1 MSLASIPIP
10 IIGLILAGGQGRRMG
25 GVDKGLVELDGRPM
39 IAQVI
44 ARLRPQV
51 DVLLIN
57 ANRNADTY
65 AALGAPVIADRH
77 AGFVGPLAG
86 LDAGLQHA
94 GEGGREAWVL
104 TCPCDSPFL
113 PLDLAPRLLTTAR
126 AANAQVAMVS
136 VGGQPEPAFLL
147 AHRGVAPSL
156 AAFLEGGGRQI
167 RRWVGETQHV
177 VVDFSDCPG
186 AFSNINTPEELARQA
201 PRP

>member
-1 MSLASIPIP
+1 MKHEHIT
-10 IIGLILAGGQGRRMG
+10 GLILAGGLGSRMG
-25 GVDKGLVELDGRPM
+25 GQDKGLVELAGQPM
-39 IAQVI
+39 VKHVLD
-44 ARLRPQV
+44 RLAPQV
-51 DVLLIN
+51 HQLMIN
-57 ANRNADTY
+57 ANRNAAAY
-65 AALGAPVIADRH
+65 AAFSPWVVPDRL

-86 LDAGLQHA
+86 LDAALHDPA
-94 GEGGREAWVL
+94 LEGDWVL

-113 PLDLAPRLLTTAR
+113 PLDLAPRLLTAAR

>member
-1 MSLASIPIP
+1 MTHEHIT
-10 IIGLILAGGQGRRMG
+10 GLILAGGLGSRMG
-25 GVDKGLVELDGRPM
+25 GQDKGLVELAGQPM
-39 IAQVI
+39 VKHVLD
-44 ARLRPQV
+44 RLAPQV
-51 DVLLIN
+51 HQLMIN
-57 ANRNADTY
+57 ANRNAAAY
-65 AALGAPVIADRH
+65 AAFSPWVVPDRL

-86 LDAGLQHA
+86 LDAALHDPA
-94 GEGGREAWVL
+94 LEGDWVL

-113 PLDLAPRLLTTAR
+113 PLDLAPRLLTAAR

>member
-1 MSLASIPIP
+1 MTHEHIT
-10 IIGLILAGGQGRRMG
+10 GLILAGGLGSRMG
-25 GVDKGLVELDGRPM
+25 GQDKGLVELAGQPM
-39 IAQVI
+39 VKHVMD
-44 ARLRPQV
+44 RLAPQV
-51 DVLLIN
+51 HQLMIN
-57 ANRNADTY
+57 ANRNAAAY
-65 AALGAPVIADRH
+65 AAFSPWVVPDRL

-86 LDAGLQHA
+86 LDAALHDPA
-94 GEGGREAWVL
+94 LEGDWVL

-113 PLDLAPRLLTTAR
+113 PLDLAPRLLTAAR

-156 AAFLEGGGRQI
+156 AAFLDGGGRQI

>member
-1 MSLASIPIP
+1 MSPNTPIT
-10 IIGLILAGGQGRRMG
+10 GLILAGGLGSRMG
-25 GVDKGLVELDGRPM
+25 GQDKGLVELAGQPM
-39 IAQVI
+39 VKHVLD
-44 ARLRPQV
+44 RLAPQV
-51 DVLLIN
+51 HQLMIN
-57 ANRNADTY
+57 ANRNAAAY
-65 AALGAPVIADRH
+65 AAFSPWVVPDRL

-86 LDAGLQHA
+86 LDAALHEPA
-94 GEGGREAWVL
+94 LEGDWVL

-113 PLDLAPRLLTTAR
+113 PLDLAPRLLTAAR
-126 AANAQVAMVS
+126 AANAQVVMVS

>member
-1 MSLASIPIP
+1 
-10 IIGLILAGGQGRRMG
+10 
-25 GVDKGLVELDGRPM
+25 VV
-39 IAQVI
+39 
-44 ARLRPQV
+44 
-51 DVLLIN
+51 
-57 ANRNADTY
+57 
-65 AALGAPVIADRH
+65 ADRL

-86 LDAGLQHA
+86 LDAALHDPA
-94 GEGGREAWVL
+94 LEGDWVL

-113 PLDLAPRLLTTAR
+113 PLDLAPRLLTAAR

>member
-1 MSLASIPIP
+1 MKHEHIT
-10 IIGLILAGGQGRRMG
+10 GLILAGGLGSRMG
-25 GVDKGLVELDGRPM
+25 GQDKGLVELAGQPM
-39 IAQVI
+39 VKHVLD
-44 ARLRPQV
+44 RLAPQV
-51 DVLLIN
+51 HQLMIN
-57 ANRNADTY
+57 ANRNAAAY
-65 AALGAPVIADRH
+65 ARLSPWVVADRLT
-77 AGFVGPLAG
+77 GFVGPLAG
-86 LDAGLQHA
+86 LDAALHEPA
-94 GEGGREAWVL
+94 LEGDWVL

-113 PLDLAPRLLTTAR
+113 PLDLAPRLLTAAR
-126 AANAQVAMVS
+126 AANAQVVMVS

>member
-1 MSLASIPIP
+1 MKHEHIT
-10 IIGLILAGGQGRRMG
+10 GLILAGGLGSRMG
-25 GVDKGLVELDGRPM
+25 GQDKGLVELAGQPM
-39 IAQVI
+39 VKHVMD
-44 ARLRPQV
+44 RLAPQV
-51 DVLLIN
+51 HQLMIN
-57 ANRNADTY
+57 ANRNAAAY
-65 AALGAPVIADRH
+65 AAFSPWVVPDRL

-86 LDAGLQHA
+86 LDAALHDPA
-94 GEGGREAWVL
+94 LEGDWVL

-113 PLDLAPRLLTTAR
+113 PLDLAPRLLTAAR